1 MTDPNREQLIR
12 TVNALGDICDELVFL
27 GGSIVGL
34 LMTDTGSEPVRATED
49 VDVIVEVTSRLGY
62 ERLSARLEAKGFRPD
77 PNGPICRYTLQDMA
91 IDVMPL
97 DESILGFANK
107 WYPIAITEF
116 NTTKLNDHISIKV
129 ITAPVFIATKL
140 VAYQTR
146 GKADPIM
153 SHDLEDVLMVV
164 DGRKEL
170 LTEIQNA
177 PLEVQHY
184 LAQEFGVLKQET
196 FFDDLL
202 VGTFDIRAE
211 IIRERLEKIGNRPKD
226 TENKLDFDDLPPFWG
241 IYPLSQVFKL
251 AKIRERTVKIQ
262 KNETYRL
269 LTVKL
274 YAKGIT
280 LRSTV
285 QGEKIGVS
293 TLYETRSEDF
303 IISKI
308 DARSGA
314 WGFVPD
320 ELVGGLVSGDFPIF
334 RINEKVADAEFIG
347 LILEQPRVWQPLREN
362 AIGSTGRRR
371 VQANDFLNLEI
382 PLPPLPEQRAIA
394 SALRTIRR
402 ARDATAQV
410 LAEARELKRSL
421 MRHLFTFGA
430 VSVQDA
436 ANVELQETEIG
447 MMPKNW
453 EIKKVR
459 DAVSQS
465 QYGLST
471 RAELEGEIPML
482 RMGNLQNGEIITE
495 PSKLKYITEDEAELH
510 KFGLEVDDIIFN
522 RTNSIDLVG
531 KTSIFKSEGQF
542 TFASY
547 LIRLKMLTDIVSP
560 DYFNFYMNRED
571 TQTRLKTI
579 ASKGVSQANISASK
593 LVDFSFAKPEL
604 ITQLKIIELLSPTI
618 DFQKFLESRVSALD
632 DLFQS
637 ALHALMTGQK
647 RLPLEGTQ
655 EVAA

>member
-62 ERLSARLEAKGFRPD
+62 ERLGARLEAKGFRPD
-77 PNGPICRYTLQDMA
+77 PNGPICRYTLHDMA

-97 DESILGFANK
+97 DESILGFANR
-107 WYPIAITEF
+107 WYKTAIAEF
-116 NTTKLNDHISIKV
+116 TITKLNDHTSIKV

-140 VAYQTR
+140 VAYHTR

-177 PLEVQHY
+177 PLEVQDY
-184 LAQEFGVLKQET
+184 LAQEFGVLQQEA
-196 FFDDLL
+196 FFDDLI
-202 VGTFDIRAE
+202 GTFNIRAE
-211 IIRERLEKIGNRPKD
+211 IMRERLEKI
-226 TENKLDFDDLPPFWG
+226 ENKLNFDDLPAFWETH
-241 IYPLSQVFKL
+241 PLSQVFKL
-251 AKIRERTVKIQ
+251 AKLRERAVKIQ

-280 LRSTV
+280 LRSKV

-303 IISKI
+303 IVSKI

-314 WGFVPD
+314 WGFVPN

-334 RINEKVADAEFIG
+334 RINEKVADVEFIG

-382 PLPPLPEQRAIA
+382 PLPPLLEQRAIA

-430 VSVQDA
+430 VAVQDA

-453 EIKKVR
+453 DVKTLSEVAK
-459 DAVSQS
+459 
-465 QYGLST
+465 LST
-471 RAELEGEIPML
+471 GTTPSTENLNYYNGEIPFL
-482 RMGNLQNGEIITE
+482 KTGEINGEVIR
-495 PSKLKYITEDEAELH
+495 
-510 KFGLEVDDIIFN
+510 
-522 RTNSIDLVG
+522 RTNETLTELALNDYSLTIYPSGTVFMAMYGQG
-531 KTSIFKSEGQF
+531 KTRGQVAISGIPLTTTQNAAAIQTNNDKLLNYFAFEYLKSQ
-542 TFASY
+542 Y
-547 LIRLKMLTDIVSP
+547 LRL
-560 DYFNFYMNRED
+560 RED
-571 TQTRLKTI
+571 GHHVQITHLSLAHLRKFQLPIPSRETQDQLIEKIQFFTLY
-579 ASKGVSQANISASK
+579 ISS
-593 LVDFSFAKPEL
+593 
-604 ITQLKIIELLSPTI
+604 
-618 DFQKFLESRVSALD
+618 LESRVSALD

-647 RLPLEGTQ
+647 RLPLEGGQ
-655 EVAA
+655 EVRA